1 MVRGGP
7 CESKAG
13 FYLDTLGFFFGGEVS
28 VGIEGGHFEACS

>member
-13 FYLDTLGFFFGGEVS
+13 FYLDTLGFLGGEVS
-28 VGIEGGHFEACS
+28 LGIEGGHFEACS